1 MNLFESMNKGF
12 EKKYLANRKSLN
24 EAFRPALDEVLDV
37 LDIAGFDIDRDDV
50 KAYAEAA
57 AEYIEM
63 AREAGNHYSAAQWYK
78 DTKANYPEDL
88 EVLKTEVVEE
98 ACDGKMNEETNMEKL
113 QKKFPELME
122 ARGGLENKI
131 VKFLQ
136 KRENNL
142 TPDEIKKLAK
152 FLKGESEREAEEDPD
167 IDVSDMDEE
176 VMDALVD
183 SILDNT
189 FPDDSEEISLLNK
202 WFDGEEYEESLKKSS
217 KKPIKEDLG
226 DDIADYQRW
235 VDYDMK
241 RYGKISDITNDHIK
255 KAGLTITKN
264 DHGDYEVIA
273 KED

>member
-1 MNLFESMNKGF
+1 MNLFESLNKGF

-24 EAFRPALDEVLDV
+24 EAFRPALDEVLDI

-88 EVLKTEVVEE
+88 EALRGEVVEDEVVEE
-98 ACDGKMNEETNMEKL
+98 GVKKPLDEESNMEKL

-122 ARGGLENKI
+122 
-131 VKFLQ
+131 
-136 KRENNL
+136 
-142 TPDEIKKLAK
+142 
-152 FLKGESEREAEEDPD
+152 EE
-167 IDVSDMDEE
+167 M
-176 VMDALVD
+176 
-183 SILDNT
+183 N
-189 FPDDSEEISLLNK
+189 PDDGEKEVEEKI
-202 WFDGEEYEESLKKSS
+202 E
-217 KKPIKEDLG
+217 EDLG

-255 KAGLTITKN
+255 KAGLTVTKN

>member
-1 MNLFESMNKGF
+1 MNLFESMNRGF
-12 EKKYLANRKSLN
+12 EKKYLANKKSLN
-24 EAFRPALDEVLDV
+24 EAFRPALDEVLDI

-88 EVLKTEVVEE
+88 EMLKAEVVEE
-98 ACDGKMNEETNMEKL
+98 ACEGKMNEETNMEKL
-113 QKKFPELME
+113 QKKFPELMKE
-122 ARGGLENKI
+122 EMNPGDGE
-131 VKFLQ
+131 
-136 KRENNL
+136 
-142 TPDEIKKLAK
+142 D
-152 FLKGESEREAEEDPD
+152 ESEE
-167 IDVSDMDEE
+167 
-176 VMDALVD
+176 
-183 SILDNT
+183 
-189 FPDDSEEISLLNK
+189 
-202 WFDGEEYEESLKKSS
+202 G
-217 KKPIKEDLG
+217 IKEDLG

-241 RYGKISDITNDHIK
+241 RFGKISDITDEHIK
-255 KAGLTITKN
+255 KAGLTVTKN

>member
-1 MNLFESMNKGF
+1 MNLFESMNRGF
-12 EKKYLANRKSLN
+12 EKKYLANKKSLN
-24 EAFRPALDEVLDV
+24 EAFRPALDEVLDI

-88 EVLKTEVVEE
+88 EILKAEVVEE
-98 ACDGKMNEETNMEKL
+98 ACEGKMNEETNMEKL
-113 QKKFPELME
+113 QKKFPELMKE
-122 ARGGLENKI
+122 EMNPGDGE
-131 VKFLQ
+131 
-136 KRENNL
+136 
-142 TPDEIKKLAK
+142 D
-152 FLKGESEREAEEDPD
+152 ESEE
-167 IDVSDMDEE
+167 
-176 VMDALVD
+176 
-183 SILDNT
+183 
-189 FPDDSEEISLLNK
+189 
-202 WFDGEEYEESLKKSS
+202 G
-217 KKPIKEDLG
+217 IKEDLG

-241 RYGKISDITNDHIK
+241 RFGKISDITDEHIK
-255 KAGLTITKN
+255 KAGLTVTKN

>member
-1 MNLFESMNKGF
+1 MNLFESLNKGF
-12 EKKYLANRKSLN
+12 EKKYLVNRKSLN

-78 DTKANYPEDL
+78 DTKANYPEEL
-88 EVLKTEVVEE
+88 EALRGEVVEE
-98 ACDGKMNEETNMEKL
+98 DVRKPLDEESNMEKL
-113 QKKFPELME
+113 QKKFPELMTE
-122 ARGGLENKI
+122 SKKGRSKI
-131 VKFLQ
+131 LKFLNA
-136 KRENNL
+136 RENPL
-142 TPDEIKKLAK
+142 TPEEIEKLAK
-152 FLKGESEREAEEDPD
+152 WLEGELKTSVEEDPD
-167 IDVSDMDEE
+167 LDPFDDFDNSFDIFIDDM
-176 VMDALVD
+176 
-183 SILDNT
+183 LDNSSR
-189 FPDDSEEISLLNK
+189 DDSEETALLFK
-202 WFDGEEYEESLKKSS
+202 WSGHDDDEDYDESLKKS
-217 KKPIKEDLG
+217 IKEDLG

-241 RYGKISDITNDHIK
+241 RYGKISDITNEHIK
-255 KAGLTITKN
+255 KAGLTVTKN